1 MLSKEELLKMIN
13 KEEGYEIEFKES
25 LSGLKSEDIVAF
37 ANSKTGGVIL
47 IGVKDD
53 SDNQGRQIG
62 TVTGC
67 QISDNGKLS
76 ILNKAQSCRPPVN
89 LEIISTEIYGTSVYV
104 IEIPSGEFKPYCT
117 DGGTYRI
124 RGDGQK
130 RSLYPSEL
138 LSLFMESERNKFIN
152 NFKEATKELERNL
165 EETKQQ
171 MLQETNAMLK
181 ELQSFD
187 KKISETLD
195 DIYSSADNAD
205 SNSSNVESTVDDIED
220 TVDDIWRILMTV
232 SYLLPRI
239 DSSIKSNQNM
249 DEFDPKEF
257 VKESLSRSLKRI
269 SRNGVYS
276 QRIIDKQVNI
286 VNSMFPEISKQEL
299 QQIIK
304 EIDMK

>member
-1 MLSKEELLKMIN
+1 MFNQEELLRMIN

-37 ANSKTGGVIL
+37 ANSITGGVIL

-53 SDNQGRQIG
+53 CDNQGRQVG
-62 TVTGC
+62 TVIGC
-67 QISDNGKLS
+67 QINDNGKLS
-76 ILNKAQSCRPPVN
+76 ILNRAQSCRPPVN
-89 LEIISTEIYGTSVYV
+89 LEITSTELEGVSIYV
-104 IEIPSGEFKPYCT
+104 IQIPSGEFKPYCT

-152 NFKEATKELERNL
+152 SFKEATTVLERNL
-165 EETKQQ
+165 DETKQQ
-171 MLQETNAMLK
+171 MLKETNTMLR

-205 SNSSNVESTVDDIED
+205 SNSSSVESTVSDIED
-220 TVDDIWRILMTV
+220 TVDDIWRILMAV

-239 DSSIKSNQNM
+239 DSHINNNQNE
-249 DEFDPKEF
+249 DDFDPRAF
-257 VKESLSRSLKRI
+257 IKESLSRSLKRI
-269 SRNGVYS
+269 NRNSIYS
-276 QRIIDKQVNI
+276 QRDIDRQLNI
-286 VNSMFPEISKQEL
+286 VRSIFPEISKEEL
-299 QQIIK
+299 EQIIK
-304 EIDMK
+304 K

>member
-1 MLSKEELLKMIN
+1 MFSRQELLKIIN

-53 SDNQGRQIG
+53 SDNQGKQIG

-67 QISDNGKLS
+67 QISDKDKLS

-89 LEIISTEIYGTSVYV
+89 LEIISTEIDGAGIYV
-104 IEIPSGEFKPYCT
+104 IEILSGEFKPYCT

-138 LSLFMESERNKFIN
+138 LSLFMESERNKFVN
-152 NFKEATKELERNL
+152 SFKEATTELERNL
-165 EETKQQ
+165 NETKQQ
-171 MLQETNAMLK
+171 VLKETSTMIK
-181 ELQSFD
+181 ELQAFD
-187 KKISETLD
+187 KKVSETLD

-220 TVDDIWRILMTV
+220 TVDDIWRILMSV

-239 DSSIKSNQNM
+239 DSIIKSNQNSN
-249 DEFDPKEF
+249 EFDPKKF
-257 VKESLSRSLKRI
+257 IKESLSRSLERV

-276 QRIIDKQVNI
+276 QRIIDKHVNI
-286 VNSMFPEISKQEL
+286 INNIFPEVSKQEI
-299 QQIIK
+299 QQIIR
-304 EIDMK
+304 EIDLM